1 MPWNNSGGYLVPSER
16 SARVTLRRFLR
27 NRAVRRSLRTSRTK
41 SQRVMVTGTAEEAQQ
56 AVKQTIAD
64 LDIAARKGVIHRNKA
79 ARTKSRLAKKLNASV
94 ASA

>member
-1 MPWNNSGGYLVPSER
+1 
-16 SARVTLRRFLR
+16 
-27 NRAVRRSLRTSRTK
+27 
-41 SQRVMVTGTAEEAQQ
+41 MVTGTAEEAQQ

>member
-1 MPWNNSGGYLVPSER
+1 VPSER

-56 AVKQTIAD
+56 AVKQTITD